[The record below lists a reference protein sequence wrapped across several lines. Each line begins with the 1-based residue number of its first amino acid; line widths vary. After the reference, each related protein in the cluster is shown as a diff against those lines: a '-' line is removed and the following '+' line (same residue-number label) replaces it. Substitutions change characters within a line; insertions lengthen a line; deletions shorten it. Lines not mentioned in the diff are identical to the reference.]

1 MMRPPRRKYARPL
14 IVAFAAL
21 SLAACFGGKKVPPTL
36 LTLTSAAPL
45 PASIARTAAAGET
58 LTIDVPVIS
67 KELSTTRVPALV
79 GPTAVAYIEGLQ
91 WVESPDKLFQDL
103 LQETVVRTTSRVVLD
118 PRQSSLDP
126 GVTLTGTLTRF
137 GYDTAT
143 GAVVVRYDGALASA
157 GGARVAT
164 RRFEASVPA
173 DGTAA
178 SVGPA
183 LNAAANQVAAQV
195 AAWVGGAG

>member
-1 MMRPPRRKYARPL
+1 MMRLTRPL
-14 IVAFAAL
+14 IVAAAAL

-45 PASIARTAAAGET
+45 PGAIARTAAAGDA

-67 KELSTTRVPALV
+67 KELNTTRVPALV

-103 LQETVVRTTSRVVLD
+103 LQETVTRTTSRVVLD
-118 PRQSSLDP
+118 PRQGALDP
-126 GVTLTGTLTRF
+126 GVTLSGTLTRF
-137 GYDTAT
+137 GYDTA
-143 GAVVVRYDGALASA
+143 GGSVVVRYDGTLASA
-157 GGARVAT
+157 GGTRVAT
-164 RRFEASVPA
+164 RRFEASAPA

-178 SVGPA
+178 TVGPA

-195 AAWVGGAG
+195 AAWVGG

>member
-1 MMRPPRRKYARPL
+1 MMRISRPL

-36 LTLTSAAPL
+36 LTLNSTATL
-45 PASIARTAAAGET
+45 PASIARTAAAGEA
-58 LTIDVPVIS
+58 LTIDVPIIS

-103 LQETVVRTTSRVVLD
+103 LQETVTRTTNRVVLD
-118 PRQSSLDP
+118 PRQASLDP
-126 GVTLTGTLTRF
+126 GVSLSGTLTRF

-143 GAVVVRYDGALASA
+143 STVVVRYDGTLASA
-157 GGARVAT
+157 GGTRVAT
-164 RRFEASVPA
+164 RRFEARVPA

-178 SVGPA
+178 TVGPA
-183 LNAAANQVAAQV
+183 LNAAANQVAAEV
-195 AAWVGGAG
+195 ASWVGGAG

>member
-1 MMRPPRRKYARPL
+1 MMFITRSLTIAL
-14 IVAFAAL
+14 AAL

-36 LTLTSAAPL
+36 LTLSSLAPA
-45 PASIARTAAAGET
+45 PASIARTAAPGEA

-67 KELSTTRVPALV
+67 KELNTTRIPALV

-103 LQETVVRTTSRVVLD
+103 LQETVVRTTNRVVLD
-118 PRQSSLDP
+118 PRQASLDP
-126 GVTLTGTLTRF
+126 GVSLTGTLTRF
-137 GYDTAT
+137 GYDTGT
-143 GAVVVRYDGALASA
+143 GTVVVRYDGALSSA
-157 GGARVAT
+157 GGTRVAT

-183 LNAAANQVAAQV
+183 LNAAANQVAAEV
-195 AAWVGGAG
+195 AGWVGG

>member
-1 MMRPPRRKYARPL
+1 MMRLNRPL
-14 IVAFAAL
+14 VVAALAL
-21 SLAACFGGKKVPPTL
+21 SLAACFGGKKIPPTL
-36 LTLTSAAPL
+36 LTLTSAAPA
-45 PASIARTAAAGET
+45 PASIARSAAAGES
-58 LTIDVPVIS
+58 LTIDVPVNS

-79 GPTAVAYIEGLQ
+79 GPTAVAYITGLQ

-118 PRQSSLDP
+118 PRQATLDP
-126 GVTLTGTLTRF
+126 GLLLTGTLTRF
-137 GYDTAT
+137 GYDTAAR
-143 GAVVVRYDGALASA
+143 AVVVRYDGALSSA
-157 GGARVAT
+157 GGTRVET

-183 LNAAANQVAAQV
+183 LNAAANQVAAEV
-195 AAWVGGAG
+195 AAWVGR

>member
-1 MMRPPRRKYARPL
+1 MMRLTRPM
-14 IVAFAAL
+14 IVAVAAL
-21 SLAACFGGKKVPPTL
+21 SLASCFGGKKVPPTL
-36 LTLTSAAPL
+36 LTLNSIAPL
-45 PASIARTAAAGET
+45 PASIVRSAGPGEAV
-58 LTIDVPVIS
+58 TIAVPVIS

-103 LQETVVRTTSRVVLD
+103 LHETVVRTTNRVVLD
-118 PRQSSLDP
+118 PRQASLDP
-126 GVTLTGTLTRF
+126 GVSLSGTLTRF

-143 GAVVVRYDGALASA
+143 GAVVVRYDGALSRA
-157 GGARVAT
+157 GGTRVET

-183 LNAAANQVAAQV
+183 LNAAANQIAAQV
-195 AAWVGGAG
+195 ASWIGG